1 MEWLQYFHNIKV
13 HHLTDTT
20 LDHSPLLLAGTS
32 TIGRRRNRRFHFE
45 AIWTRR
51 ADCKE
56 VIEEIW
62 NDGANRSTPSEL
74 TEGLKQCAAA
84 LTNWSK
90 AAFSRIPKK
99 IKEKKEVLGELTKND
114 IDG

>member
-13 HHLTDTT
+13 HHLIDTT
-20 LDHSPLLLAGTS
+20 SDHSPLLLAETS

-74 TEGLKQCAAA
+74 IEGLKQCAAA
-84 LTNWSK
+84 LTN
-90 AAFSRIPKK
+90 
-99 IKEKKEVLGELTKND
+99 
-114 IDG
+114 

>member
-20 LDHSPLLLAGTS
+20 SDHSPLLLAETS
-32 TIGRRRNRRFHFE
+32 TIGRRRNRRFFFE

-56 VIEEIW
+56 VIEEI
-62 NDGANRSTPSEL
+62 GMM
-74 TEGLKQCAAA
+74 A
-84 LTNWSK
+84 L
-90 AAFSRIPKK
+90 I
-99 IKEKKEVLGELTKND
+99 EVLQVSLLKGLSNVLRS
-114 IDG
+114 